1 MASFLGASYP
11 IVVHPNGYLHTIKGL
26 DTVRS
31 DLLVLLMTN
40 PGERVMLPNFGC
52 PLRSL
57 IFEQNDSFTAD
68 TVQTMIANAIRL
80 WEPRVAIDAIDVRIG
95 RDEIDSKDLN
105 SADTKEDLDN
115 MMFIK
120 ILFKDF
126 DNIQEV
132 QSLELQ
138 IPLAGT

>member
-1 MASFLGASYP
+1 MANFLGASYP
-11 IVVHPNGYLHTIKGL
+11 ITTHPNGFLHTIKGL
-26 DTVRS
+26 NTVRS

-52 PLRSL
+52 ALRSL
-57 IFEQNDSFTAD
+57 LFEQNDRITA
-68 TVQTMIANAIRL
+68 TAVQTMIANAIRL

-95 RDEIDSKDLN
+95 RDEIDSRSLN
-105 SADTKEDLDN
+105 SEDTKDDLDN
-115 MMFIK
+115 MMFVK